1 MSVAMN
7 ASLREEFKE
16 RGYVKIPGFFSAG
29 EIISLRRDIADAATR
44 LEGPNNLDR
53 NNMLFYSNLF
63 KKSAAIQSFVS
74 QERIINLICSLA
86 ERDLWVRWDQC
97 VAKAPGGAEF
107 PWHQDNAYSRL
118 KDEHCQLWI
127 AVTDMTL
134 ENGGLWVQ
142 PGSHKHLWPHKRVG
156 NHLACTVTPGEETFC
171 EAKMGDVIVFSSKML
186 HRTKKNNSAS
196 DRWAYV
202 IEYMSQDHYDPIVE
216 APFFIVAEDG
226 KPAPRMVETY
236 RGHSNLSN
244 RFKYLPLE
252 ALKYVPP
259 PLKRS
264 LLQVRRRIKLAQ
276 QRA

>member
-1 MSVAMN
+1 MSAVTN
-7 ASLREEFKE
+7 TGFREEFKE
-16 RGYVKIPGFFSAG
+16 RGYVKIPGFFS
-29 EIISLRRDIADAATR
+29 EDEMIPLRRDIIDAATR
-44 LEGPNNLDR
+44 LEGPNNLNK
-53 NNMLFYSNLF
+53 NNMQFYSNLF
-63 KKSAAIQSFVS
+63 KKSTLIQSFIS
-74 QERIINLICSLA
+74 QEKIINLICSIA

-118 KDEHCQLWI
+118 KDEHYQLWI

-142 PGSHKHLWPHKRVG
+142 PGSHKQLWPHKRVG

-171 EAKMGDVIVFSSKML
+171 EAKMGDVVVFSSRML
-186 HRTKKNNSAS
+186 HRTKKNRSDS

-202 IEYMSQDHYDPIVE
+202 VEYMSQDHYDPIIE
-216 APFFIVAEDG
+216 APFFVVAEDG
-226 KPAPRMVETY
+226 KPAPKMVDSY

-252 ALKYVPP
+252 LLKYVPSEI
-259 PLKRS
+259 RS
-264 LLQVRRRIKLAQ
+264 KLLQIRRRIKLAQ
-276 QRA
+276 QKA